1 MELKSYCFPLKEPN
15 PLILEIFLVSKSE
28 KVKLFKLQ
36 FEPILAVMQVNKSSS
51 FSRFFVFDNVTHWE
65 STDVSTRLS
74 DNQILA
80 HFTVES
86 LLETISPP
94 LKKVLQPSKKIQWI
108 LSICQKKVSQA
119 FYRTPIM
126 GVE

>member
-51 FSRFFVFDNVTHWE
+51 FFPDFLCLIRSPTENPLTFPRDCQMLGFWLTLPWNHRGRPFCL
-65 STDVSTRLS
+65 LS
-74 DNQILA
+74 
-80 HFTVES
+80 
-86 LLETISPP
+86 
-94 LKKVLQPSKKIQWI
+94 KKVLHPSKKIH
-108 LSICQKKVSQA
+108 
-119 FYRTPIM
+119 
-126 GVE
+126 